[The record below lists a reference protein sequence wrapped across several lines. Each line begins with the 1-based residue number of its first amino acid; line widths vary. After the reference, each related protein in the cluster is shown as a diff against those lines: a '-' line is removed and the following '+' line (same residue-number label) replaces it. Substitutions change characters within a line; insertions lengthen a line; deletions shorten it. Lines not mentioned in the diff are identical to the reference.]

1 MKRAVIGLAVL
12 SLGIVLLAVASHHE
26 GDPAAEVVAASQA
39 ALTAWN
45 TGDVE
50 AFMPHFHPDGDNFY
64 LTGGPLVGAP
74 TAEGMQA
81 GYDAGFK
88 PDVTPRD
95 VQVKVYGGDTA
106 ILTCYL
112 EGTVTDEDGSVSEG
126 PWRFSEVRVKSD
138 DGMWLIAHAH
148 FSSLTAV
155 ADVEQADSAPE

>member
-1 MKRAVIGLAVL
+1 MDLSPVDRSTSIGLK
-12 SLGIVLLAVASHHE
+12 
-26 GDPAAEVVAASQA
+26 AAFECVRWSS
-39 ALTAWN
+39 
-45 TGDVE
+45 
-50 AFMPHFHPDGDNFY
+50 
-64 LTGGPLVGAP
+64 
-74 TAEGMQA
+74 
-81 GYDAGFK
+81 
-88 PDVTPRD
+88 D